1 MRRGRSL
8 LHGQTKEFYRS
19 AGFTLIETIAA
30 LVLIGILT
38 AVIFS
43 QKNQI
48 DAEFT
53 REIDTLKS
61 HLRHAQLRAQNDV
74 YPWRLVF
81 SSSSSYQLGPVISPG
96 DGFTPSLIPGT
107 QENQRNLGENI
118 TTTSGTV
125 IHFDSWGRPTTE
137 TGTLLSSNQNIILS
151 KNGVS
156 KTITIVANTGL
167 IQ

>member
-1 MRRGRSL
+1 MLHGKRRGFCRSP
-8 LHGQTKEFYRS
+8 
-19 AGFTLIETIAA
+19 GFTLIETIAS
-30 LVLIGILT
+30 LVLIGILV

-43 QKNQI
+43 QKNRI

-53 REIDTLKS
+53 REIDNLKS
-61 HLRHAQLRAQNDV
+61 HLRYAQLRAQNDV

-81 SSSSSYQLGPVISPG
+81 SGNSSYQLGPVISPG

-107 QENQRNLGENI
+107 QENQRNLGEEI

-125 IHFDSWGRPTTE
+125 IHFDPWGRPISE
-137 TGTLLSSNQNIILS
+137 TGAFLSSNQEIILS